1 MDPFIGARHVDGA
14 SSAKSSRPPFVAELS
29 GAHTPF
35 IADAMLLVDSNR
47 LVTGFLFPEAVGSTY
62 RGASRMAALGQ

>member
-14 SSAKSSRPPFVAELS
+14 SSAETLGYRLSLNVS

-35 IADAMLLVDSNR
+35 IAHAMLLVDSNR

-62 RGASRMAALGQ
+62 RGASRMAALGT

>member
-35 IADAMLLVDSNR
+35 IADVMLLVHGNR
-47 LVTGFLFPEAVGSTY
+47 LVTGFLFPELSVQRTVAHPGW
-62 RGASRMAALGQ
+62 RH